1 MKRTN
6 LTFGVYPDVS
16 LAHARKLRAEA
27 KELPAKNIKRTLM
40 GYESRGNLSHSQV
53 LYVVDGV
60 GYVAKAS
67 KKHKIHL

>member
-27 KELPAKNIKRTLM
+27 KELPAKNIKEHLWAM
-40 GYESRGNLSHSQV
+40 NH
-53 LYVVDGV
+53 GV
-60 GYVAKAS
+60 ICLI
-67 KKHKIHL
+67 HKFYML